1 LNVSLNVQKPQG
13 TVPTSHYDAVVVGA
27 GPYGLSTAA
36 HLLEQGLK
44 IACFGKPIQF
54 WSEQMPQGMCLRS
67 YWWATNISDPHGK
80 YGMDKYFELRG
91 RKAIDPLPI
100 EIFIDYGLWF
110 QQQAVPNLEQSYVT
124 SVERKGDRFLLTL
137 QNGQIVES
145 ATVVMAPGL
154 QYYINRPAE
163 YSSIPP
169 ELISHTADHHSLDQF
184 AGKRVVVIGGGQSAL
199 ENAALL
205 HEVGADVQLVARRT
219 IDWIPVSNS
228 ATPALVM
235 QLRAPNAGMGNG
247 WLNLL
252 LEKYPYTLQRLPRS
266 TRDYILLTRHGPAGS
281 SWLKKRVVGK
291 VTLHEKQRIEKVEE
305 TNGGVSLTLS
315 NNKTLHVDHVILGTG
330 YHADV
335 KRLPMLHPTLVADL
349 DIYMGSP
356 ILNTRFESNI
366 PGLYFI
372 GFTAARSFGP
382 FYRFVVGSEAAAR
395 RVTSAI
401 TQQVAQVK

>member
-1 LNVSLNVQKPQG
+1 LNVSMDVQKTQDSK
-13 TVPTSHYDAVVVGA
+13 PTAYYDAAVVGA

-36 HLLEQGLK
+36 HLLEQGLE

-54 WSEQMPQGMCLRS
+54 WSEQMPQGMRLRS
-67 YWWATNISDPHGK
+67 YWWATNLSDPHGK
-80 YGMDKYFELRG
+80 YGMDHYFKLRG
-91 RKAIDPLPI
+91 RKRIDPLPI
-100 EIFIDYGLWF
+100 ETFIDYGLWF
-110 QQQAVPNLEQSYVT
+110 QQQAVPNLEQTYV
-124 SVERKGDRFLLTL
+124 SRVERKGDRFLLTL
-137 QNGQIVES
+137 QNGQMVES

-154 QYYINRPAE
+154 QHYIYRPAE
-163 YSSIPP
+163 YSSISPG
-169 ELISHTADHHSLDQF
+169 LVSHTADHHSLDQF

-205 HEVGADVQLVARRT
+205 HEVGSDVQLVARRT

-228 ATPALVM
+228 AIPAFVR
-235 QLRAPNAGMGNG
+235 QLRAPKAGMGSG

-252 LEKYPYTLQRLPRS
+252 LEKYPYTLRRLPRS
-266 TRDYILLTRHGPAGS
+266 TRDYILQTRHGPAGS
-281 SWLKKRVVGK
+281 SWLKKRLEGK
-291 VTLHEKQRIEKVEE
+291 VTLHEKQRVEKVEE

-315 NNKTLHVDHVILGTG
+315 NNKTLHVDHIILGTG

-335 KRLPMLHPTLVADL
+335 KRLPMLHSTLVADL
-349 DIYMGSP
+349 DMYMGSP
-356 ILNTRFESNI
+356 ILNSRFESNI

-372 GFTAARSFGP
+372 GFTSVRSFGP

-401 TQQVAQVK
+401 AQQVAQVE